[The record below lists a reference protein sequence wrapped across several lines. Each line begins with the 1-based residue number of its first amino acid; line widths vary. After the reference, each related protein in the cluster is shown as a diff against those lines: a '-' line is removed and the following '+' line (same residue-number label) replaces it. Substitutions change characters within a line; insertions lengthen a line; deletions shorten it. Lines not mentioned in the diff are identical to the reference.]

1 MMRGLAGKRAIVTG
15 GARGIGYASVLRLRE
30 EGVQVAVLDRDAD
43 GCATLRAE
51 RPDVLAVT
59 VDVTE
64 PDAVE
69 AAFAEVIAALGGLD
83 VVFNNAGISAPGDSL
98 ELPAGHW
105 RRTLSVNVDGVY
117 HCARAAARHM
127 KTQGSG
133 VILNMASVSGMVAI
147 PDYLAYNT
155 SKAAVI
161 QLSRTMAL
169 ELAPRV
175 RVNSISP
182 GYVLTPM
189 QEAEYTPEQMKA
201 LNTRIPM
208 GRHADPAEIAAL
220 VAFLASEEAPF
231 MTGSNIVIDGG
242 ETAGGTA
249 SL

>member
-1 MMRGLAGKRAIVTG
+1 MRGLSGKRAIVTG
-15 GARGIGYASVLRLRE
+15 GARGIGYATVLRLRE
-30 EGVQVAVLDRDAD
+30 EGVRVAVLDRDAE
-43 GCATLRAE
+43 GCAALRAE
-51 RPDVLAVT
+51 LPDVLALT
-59 VDVTE
+59 VDVADA
-64 PDAVE
+64 DAVE

-98 ELPAGHW
+98 ALPAGHW
-105 RRTLSVNVDGVY
+105 RRTLSVNVDGVFY
-117 HCARAAARHM
+117 CARAAARHM
-127 KTQGSG
+127 KARGGG

-169 ELAPRV
+169 ELAPSV

-201 LNTRIPM
+201 LNTRIPL

>member
-1 MMRGLAGKRAIVTG
+1 MRGLSGKRAIITG
-15 GARGIGYASVLRLRE
+15 GVQGIGYASVVRLRE
-30 EGVQVAVLDRDAD
+30 EGARVAVIDRNAE
-43 GCATLRAE
+43 GCAAVRA
-51 RPDVLAVT
+51 RLPDVFTVT
-59 VDVTE
+59 ADVTD
-64 PDAVE
+64 PGAIE
-69 AAFAEVIAALGGLD
+69 AAFAQVIGAFGGLD
-83 VVFNNAGISAPGDSL
+83 VVFNNAGVSAPGDTL
-98 ELPAGHW
+98 ALPAEQW
-105 RRTLSVNVDGVY
+105 RHTLSVNVDGVF

-127 KTQGSG
+127 KARGGG
-133 VILNMASVSGMVAI
+133 VIINMASVSGMVAI
-147 PDYLAYNT
+147 PDYIAYNT

-161 QLSRTMAL
+161 QLTRTLAL
-169 ELAPRV
+169 ELAPVV

-189 QEAEYTPEQMKA
+189 QQAEYTPEQMKA
-201 LNTRIPM
+201 LNARIPM

>member
-1 MMRGLAGKRAIVTG
+1 MRGLGGKRAIVTG
-15 GARGIGYASVLRLRE
+15 GVQGIGYASVLRLRE
-30 EGVQVAVLDRDAD
+30 EGVRVAVIDHNED
-43 GCATLRAE
+43 GCVALRADM
-51 RPDVLAVT
+51 PDVLTITA
-59 VDVTE
+59 DVSDL
-64 PDAVE
+64 DAVE
-69 AAFAEVIAALGGLD
+69 AAFADVIAAFGGLD
-83 VVFNNAGISAPGDSL
+83 VVFNNAGVSAPGDTLDLSA
-98 ELPAGHW
+98 EQW
-105 RRTLSVNVDGVY
+105 RRTLSVNVDGVFY
-117 HCARAAARHM
+117 GARTAARHM
-127 KTQGSG
+127 KAQGSG
-133 VILNMASVSGMVAI
+133 VIINMGSVSGMVAI
-147 PDYLAYNT
+147 PDYIAYNT

-161 QLSRTMAL
+161 QLTRALAL
-169 ELAPRV
+169 ELAPVV

-189 QEAEYTPEQMKA
+189 QEAEYTAEQMKA

>member
-1 MMRGLAGKRAIVTG
+1 MRGLSGKGAIVTG
-15 GARGIGYASVLRLRE
+15 GVQGIGHASVLRLRA
-30 EGVQVAVLDRDAD
+30 EGARVAVIDRDAD
-43 GCATLRAE
+43 GCAALRAAL
-51 RPDVLAVT
+51 PDVIALTA
-59 VDVTE
+59 DVTDL
-64 PDAVE
+64 DAIE
-69 AAFAEVIAALGGLD
+69 AAFAEVIAAFGRLD

-98 ELPAGHW
+98 TLPAEHW
-105 RRTLSVNVDGVY
+105 RRTLAVNVDGVF
-117 HCARAAARHM
+117 HCARTAARHM
-127 KTQGSG
+127 KAQGSG
-133 VILNMASVSGMVAI
+133 VIINMASVSGMVAI

-161 QLSRTMAL
+161 QLTRTLAL
-169 ELAPRV
+169 ELAPIV

-201 LNTRIPM
+201 LNARIPM

-231 MTGSNIVIDGG
+231 MTGSNVVIDGG

-249 SL
+249 SR